1 MNDIGGV
8 FVGLAIAAIALAAWH
23 WFAHSRPDPLWTR
36 VQPTPAG
43 AGPGRV
49 CRRSGA
55 AAGLRGGA
63 EGRGARG
70 LGKDGM
76 SLLMQTDLKE
86 PEWKRVQELPSRIRP
101 RRCSTPHCR
110 VRLVQRPFELDEDF
124 ECRGLCQGCQ
134 DDVAATDAP
143 VGSGRV
149 AEAEVVS
156 QDPGNALRPNGIIEK
171 RARAREVEQADIA
184 DAIDKVTAELRA
196 KGVLR

>member
-1 MNDIGGV
+1 
-8 FVGLAIAAIALAAWH
+8 
-23 WFAHSRPDPLWTR
+23 
-36 VQPTPAG
+36 
-43 AGPGRV
+43 
-49 CRRSGA
+49 
-55 AAGLRGGA
+55 
-63 EGRGARG
+63 
-70 LGKDGM
+70 M

-124 ECRGLCQGCQ
+124 ERRGLCQGCQ
-134 DDVAATDAP
+134 DDVAATGAP

-149 AEAEVVS
+149 AEAEVVFPGP

-184 DAIDKVTAELRA
+184 DAIDKATAKLRA
-196 KGVLR
+196 AGVLK